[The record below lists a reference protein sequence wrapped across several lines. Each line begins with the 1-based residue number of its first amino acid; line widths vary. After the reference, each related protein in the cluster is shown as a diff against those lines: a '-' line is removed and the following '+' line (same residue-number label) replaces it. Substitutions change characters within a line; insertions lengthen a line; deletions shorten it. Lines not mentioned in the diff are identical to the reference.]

1 MRNVMT
7 NDEVFH
13 AWANQTQA
21 SARNSSGSVFFEGGE
36 LYSYGHHYP
45 VAKLVGENTAL
56 FNNTP
61 TSMTTARQRSQAAQ
75 AASHKKIFWVANPL
89 ASTAGEHEMNLRD
102 YLERAQAVVESIYR
116 ARKAN
121 RGLKVESARRIMQE
135 AKAYADLFNMTGR
148 YREMFLGL
156 EKQLSSDSVE
166 GLIAEAKKAAL
177 ELKRK
182 VREKFLSET
191 LPKFRRGEIRY
202 ITDPVNPN
210 VAYLRVTDLRVEGE
224 KGNRVTGNGVATS
237 KGIYLEL
244 SEAKKLWKLISLT
257 KARGKP
263 FVPKKT
269 IWINHTFTLG
279 KITAKGD
286 LHAGCHLVPYAESER
301 VAKILGLPKVEV
313 VK

>member
-7 NDEVFH
+7 NNEVFH

-21 SARNSSGSVFFEGGE
+21 SARNSSGSVFFEGGKP
-36 LYSYGHHYP
+36 YSYGFHYP
-45 VAKLVGENTAL
+45 VAKLVGEDTAL

-61 TSMTTARQRSQAAQ
+61 TSVTTARQRSQEAQ

-102 YLERAQAVVESIYR
+102 YLERVNDLVGSIPR
-116 ARKAN
+116 ARKEN
-121 RGLKVESARRIMQE
+121 KGFRIVAVNQLLQE
-135 AKAYADLFNMTGR
+135 AKEYADLFNMTGR

-156 EKQLSSDSVE
+156 EKQLSSGSVE
-166 GLIAEAKKAAL
+166 SLVAEAKKAAR
-177 ELKRK
+177 ERRRK